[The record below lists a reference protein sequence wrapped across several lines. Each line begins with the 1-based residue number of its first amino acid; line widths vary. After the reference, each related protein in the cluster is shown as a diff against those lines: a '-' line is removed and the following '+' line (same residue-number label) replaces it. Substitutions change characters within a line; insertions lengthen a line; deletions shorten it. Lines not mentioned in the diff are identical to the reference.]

1 MLDRGKMPFLTL
13 IGGNLAAGLEHHRA
27 ERTAEAITCYGA
39 ALAESPDHPR
49 ILGLLGQLQIA
60 AGELDAG
67 LHHLERAA
75 ELVPEHDETS
85 FAFANGCVAAG
96 RYDKAADQYRTL
108 LARAPAHLGA
118 ALNLISLLR
127 HRNEPAAMRDVALD
141 ALAHHPEHPR
151 LLLALA
157 AGALHDRAAATALV
171 LLDRTIEYEP
181 DLAEAHFLRGTALNM
196 EGRSAEALDAQYCA
210 IALKPNHAAAHLNLG
225 NALAD
230 LDRTLEAEEYCRLA
244 LAIDPGLVE
253 AYASLGYIYT
263 RLGRLDQAILACRR
277 ALELSPQHAYAHWNL
292 GIASLLAGDWSEGW
306 RQYEWRKCPEL
317 YAAHFHIP
325 RGEEW
330 KGGELAGRTL
340 TICAEQGL
348 GDAIQLAR
356 YIPMLAER
364 GAELILSCARPLVP
378 LFVNFPQLSVVLD
391 RTDPLPDADLWVDQM
406 SLPGLFRTLPEN
418 IPGAAGYISAD
429 PVRVLRW
436 RGLLP
441 DGVKVGLVWGGN
453 PLHSNDRRRSI
464 PPAALEELLDIS
476 GVSLISVQAGRP
488 VPLEWE
494 GRIFNAAPHLRDFAE
509 TAACI
514 ANLDFLI
521 AVDTSVVH
529 LAGAMG
535 REVWTLLPAAP
546 DWRWLACRADTPW
559 YDSMRLFRQSHD
571 RDWSSPVRE
580 VVAALRLRLAAGLS

>member
-1 MLDRGKMPFLTL
+1 MDRGKKFSAGLT
-13 IGGNLAAGLEHHRA
+13 GADFAAGLAHHRA
-27 ERTAEAITCYGA
+27 GRALEAISCYAMSLA
-39 ALAESPDHPR
+39 ASPDHPR
-49 ILGLLGQLQIA
+49 ILGLLGQAEIA
-60 AGELDAG
+60 AGEIAAG
-67 LHHLERAA
+67 LRDLERAM
-75 ELVPEHDETS
+75 ELAPGHDETC
-85 FAFANGCVAAG
+85 FAYANGCAQAG
-96 RYDKAADQYRTL
+96 RHDDAIKQYRAL
-108 LARAPAHLGA
+108 LARMPAHLGA
-118 ALNLISLLR
+118 ALNLIALLR
-127 HRNEPAAMRDVALD
+127 SRNEPAAMRDTALH
-141 ALAHHPEHPR
+141 ALAHHIEQPR

-157 AGALHDRAAATALV
+157 VAALQERDAGSALP
-171 LLDRTIEYEP
+171 LLDRALHHEP
-181 DLAEAHFLRGTALNM
+181 ELAEAHFLRGTALNM
-196 EGRSAEALDAQYCA
+196 VGRAAEALDAQCCA
-210 IALKPNHAAAHLNLG
+210 IALDPGHAAAHLNLG
-225 NALAD
+225 NVLTD
-230 LDRTLEAEEYCRLA
+230 LDRPQEALEYCRQA
-244 LAIDPGLVE
+244 LAIDPDLIE
-253 AYASLGYIYT
+253 AHVSLGYIFT
-263 RLGRLDQAILACRR
+263 RLGRLDDAIAACRQ
-277 ALELSPQHAYAHWNL
+277 ALARSPRHVQAHWNL

-464 PPAALEELLDIS
+464 PPADLEELLDIS
-476 GVSLISVQAGRP
+476 GISLISVQAGRP
-488 VPLEWE
+488 VPLEWK
-494 GRIFNAAPHLRDFAE
+494 GRIFNAAPHLGDFAE

-514 ANLDFLI
+514 ANLDLVI
-521 AVDTSVVH
+521 TVDTAVGH

-535 REVWTLLPAAP
+535 RCVWTMLPFTP

>member
-306 RQYEWRKCPEL
+306 RQYEWRKRPEL
-317 YAAHFHIP
+317 YAAHFRIP

-330 KGGELAGRTL
+330 NGGDLAGRCL
-340 TICAEQGL
+340 TVCAEQGL

-356 YIPMLAER
+356 YLPLLASR
-364 GAELILSCARPLVP
+364 GAHLILSCARPLIP
-378 LFVNFPQLSVVLD
+378 LFADLPHLCAVLD
-391 RTDPLPDADLWVDQM
+391 RADALPDADLWVDQM
-406 SLPGLFRTLPEN
+406 SLPGIFGTLPTN
-418 IPGAAGYISAD
+418 IPGAASYISAD
-429 PVRVLRW
+429 PKRVAHW

-441 DGVKVGLVWGGN
+441 QDFKVGLVWCGN
-453 PLHSNDRRRSI
+453 PLHSNDRRRSLA
-464 PPAALEELLDIS
+464 PGDLEELLNIS
-476 GVSLISVQAGRP
+476 GVSLISLQLGP
-488 VPLEWE
+488 PLPMGWE
-494 GRIFNAAPHLRDFAE
+494 GPVFNAAAQLLDFAE

-514 ANLDFLI
+514 ANLDLLI
-521 AVDTSVVH
+521 TVDTSAAH

-535 REVWTLLPAAP
+535 KCVWTMLPFAP
-546 DWRWLACRADTPW
+546 DWRWLTKRTDTPW
-559 YDSMRLFRQSHD
+559 YDSMRLFRQSVD
-571 RDWSSPVRE
+571 GDWKS
-580 VVAALRLRLAAGLS
+580 VVHEIAGRLRSLLAQPRD